1 MSNKGF
7 LNTVFDAFG
16 TLLFIHYGIP
26 LIIIIL
32 VIMLIY
38 QGIYG
43 FNKRK
48 EYESMDNIIVTSKLE
63 STVYD
68 FVKEVYDINSFSSV
82 AKETTDFH
90 SVEIKYVFKEPN
102 KDAKYYDELVKN
114 EVSKLYNKLKGNV
127 IASDQIFAT
136 DGEKDIALCFYYPMS
151 KENKSYLCTTTL
163 MYYTDKGF
171 DEETYQ
177 NIINLTIVT
186 SKQLNYAKEH
196 MY

>member
-16 TLLFIHYGIP
+16 TLLFIHYVIP

-82 AKETTDFH
+82 EEETTDFH

-136 DGEKDIALCFYYPMS
+136 DGEKDIALFFYYPMS

-177 NIINLTIVT
+177 NIMNSTIVT
-186 SKQLNYAKEH
+186 TKQLNYAKEH

>member
-48 EYESMDNIIVTSKLE
+48 EYENMDNIIVTSKLE

-68 FVKEVYDINSFSSV
+68 IAKEVYDINSFSSV

-151 KENKSYLCTTTL
+151 KENNSYLCTATL